1 VGGTPLDYGTTT
13 DPSGFFTVTT
23 SLSPGNYN
31 WRAKG
36 PKYLAMSGTAALAV
50 GGTTQVE
57 MGLQRAGDTDTTHN
71 NLVSSTDFTTLKNVF
86 GTSSSIGDLNN
97 DGVTSAVDFTLLKNN
112 FGTAG
117 AAVNC
122 P

>member
-1 VGGTPLDYGTTT
+1 VGGTSVDYGATT
-13 DPSGFFTVTT
+13 DPSGFYTVTA
-23 SLSPGNYN
+23 SLPSGNYN

-36 PKYLAMSGTAALAV
+36 PKYLATSGIAALTA

-57 MGLQRAGDTDTTHN
+57 MGQQRAGDIDAAHN
-71 NLVSSTDFTTLKNVF
+71 NLVNSSDFTVLKNVF

-97 DGVTSAVDFTLLKNN
+97 DGVTSGVDFTLLKTN

-117 AAVNC
+117 AAANC